1 MTLQIL
7 IADDHDLVRRGIR
20 HLLQSYPGWN
30 ICAEAMTGREA
41 VAKVEELKRYRSY
54 SEYRMFIII

>member
-7 IADDHDLVRRGIR
+7 IDDDHDLVRRGIR
-20 HLLQSYPGWN
+20 GLLQSYPGWN